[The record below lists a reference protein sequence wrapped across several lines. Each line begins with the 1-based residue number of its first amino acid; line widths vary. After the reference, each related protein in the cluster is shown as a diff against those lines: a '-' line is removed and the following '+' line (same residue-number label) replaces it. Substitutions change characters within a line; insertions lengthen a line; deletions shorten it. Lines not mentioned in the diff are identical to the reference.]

1 MAAYSLGLKEILEW
15 KGIFV
20 SVGKF
25 SIFSLTTYRLVTSFL
40 IFLHF
45 FKVLRVIFI
54 YLFIFRMLC
63 HLYSPVTMFGPTI
76 VTV

>member
-1 MAAYSLGLKEILEW
+1 MADSSLGLKEILEW

-20 SVGKF
+20 SVSKF

-54 YLFIFRMLC
+54 YLFIFGMLC
-63 HLYSPVTMFGPTI
+63 HLYRAVTMFGPTI